1 LLAVNNVSQE
11 TKIMRAS
18 PLGRD
23 PGIESVSMPVLVGI
37 AASIERESVQRYAA
51 LAATMERRGEL
62 ATAAAFRVM
71 LEDERAHADAV
82 ARWAESLGEPI
93 PEPGKFSWQLPP
105 DLSDS
110 WDEISGSALLTPYR
124 AFAIAVDNER
134 RAFAL
139 YSYLAARAT
148 DPRVRVEAERLGI
161 EELRHAALTR
171 RWRREAWHRER
182 RNAGVEAPPV
192 AVSIGSV
199 GELRAF
205 LAQREAAIAGSHR
218 ALAARL
224 RALGD
229 DEAARLLDD
238 LVGSPSIAPSG
249 TATPEA
255 DLPDSPDPVH
265 LLVAAQ
271 RPLEALSEALE
282 AVMRT
287 AAGALF
293 DEAEKALVSVVTRLA
308 RIAVQTA
315 KRTQGP

>member
-1 LLAVNNVSQE
+1 
-11 TKIMRAS
+11 MRAS
-18 PLGRD
+18 LLGRD
-23 PGIESVSMPVLVGI
+23 PGIESVSMPALVGI
-37 AASIERESVQRYAA
+37 AASIERESVRRYAA

-93 PEPGKFSWQLPP
+93 PEPGTFSWQLPP
-105 DLSDS
+105 DLSDA
-110 WDEISGSALLTPYR
+110 WDETAGSALLTPYR
-124 AFAIAVDNER
+124 AFAIAVDNEQ

-148 DPRVRVEAERLGI
+148 DPRVRLEAERLGI

-171 RWRREAWHRER
+171 RWRREAWHRQR
-182 RNAGVEAPPV
+182 RQTGGEAPSGD
-192 AVSIGSV
+192 VSIVSA
-199 GELRAF
+199 GELRTF
-205 LAQREAAIAGSHR
+205 LAHREAAIAGSHR
-218 ALAARL
+218 VLAARL

-229 DEAARLLDD
+229 DEAARLLDE
-238 LVGSPSIAPSG
+238 LVGLPSIPPSG
-249 TATPEA
+249 AAAPTA
-255 DLPDSPDPVH
+255 DLPDSADPVH

-271 RPLEALSEALE
+271 KPLEALSESLE

-287 AAGALF
+287 AGGTLF

-315 KRTQGP
+315 KRTQRQ

>member
-1 LLAVNNVSQE
+1 
-11 TKIMRAS
+11 MRAS
-18 PLGRD
+18 LLGRD
-23 PGIESVSMPVLVGI
+23 PGIESVSMPALVGI
-37 AASIERESVQRYAA
+37 AASIERESVQRYAS

-93 PEPGKFSWQLPP
+93 PEPGRFSWQLPP

-110 WDEISGSALLTPYR
+110 WDETAGSALLTPYR
-124 AFAIAVDNER
+124 AFAIAVDNEQ

-148 DPRVRVEAERLGI
+148 DPRVRLEAERLGI

-182 RNAGVEAPPV
+182 RQAGIEAPS
-192 AVSIGSV
+192 ADVSIGSA
-199 GELRAF
+199 GELRTF
-205 LAQREAAIAGSHR
+205 LAQREAAIAARHR
-218 ALAARL
+218 VLAAHL

-229 DEAARLLDD
+229 DEAARLLDE
-238 LVGSPSIAPSG
+238 LASMTSIPPSG
-249 TATPEA
+249 ATAPAA
-255 DLPDSPDPVH
+255 DLPGSADPVH

-271 RPLEALSEALE
+271 KPLEALSEALE

-287 AAGALF
+287 AGGALF

>member
-1 LLAVNNVSQE
+1 M
-11 TKIMRAS
+11 TMRAS
-18 PLGRD
+18 LLGRD

-37 AASIERESVQRYAA
+37 AASIERESLERYAT
-51 LAATMERRGEL
+51 LAVTMERRGEL

-71 LEDERAHADAV
+71 LEEERAHADAV
-82 ARWAESLGEPI
+82 ARWAASLGEPI
-93 PEPGKFSWQLPP
+93 PEPAKFSWQLPP

-110 WDEISGSALLTPYR
+110 WNEIAGSALLTPYR
-124 AFAIAVDNER
+124 AFAIAVDNEQ

-182 RNAGVEAPPV
+182 RKAGGEAAPAGV
-192 AVSIGSV
+192 SIASV
-199 GELRAF
+199 DELRAF

-218 ALAARL
+218 ALATRL

-229 DEAARLLDD
+229 DEAARFLDE
-238 LVGSPSIAPSG
+238 LVGSPSAQPAG
-249 TATPEA
+249 ADVTAAETPTA
-255 DLPDSPDPVH
+255 DLPDTADPVH

-271 RPLEALSEALE
+271 KPLEALSEALE
-282 AVMRT
+282 AVMRS
-287 AAGALF
+287 AEGALF
-293 DEAEKALVSVVTRLA
+293 DEAEKALVGVVTRLA
-308 RIAVQTA
+308 RIAVLTA
-315 KRTQGP
+315 MRIQKP